1 MTATAL
7 FRSRIRIRFGHT
19 DPAGIVFYPRYFEFF
34 QVAVEDWFN
43 HWLEIDYAEHVLGS
57 GNGLPAVASDCRFL
71 HPSRLG
77 ELLEI
82 EVRITH
88 LGRSSLHLAFTGYVS
103 EQLRVQGHTVLVNT
117 DLDTD
122 RSHPFTGM
130 LRQRLEA
137 YRELSRAAGGDDA

>member
-1 MTATAL
+1 MATTAL
-7 FRSRIRIRFGHT
+7 FRSPIRIRFGDT

-43 HWLEIDYAEHVLGS
+43 HWLGIDYADHILRS

-103 EQLRVQGHTVLVNT
+103 GELRVQGHTVLVNT
-117 DLDTD
+117 DLATD
-122 RSHPFTGM
+122 RSYPFTGA

-137 YRELSRAAGGDDA
+137 YRELSRAAADDHA